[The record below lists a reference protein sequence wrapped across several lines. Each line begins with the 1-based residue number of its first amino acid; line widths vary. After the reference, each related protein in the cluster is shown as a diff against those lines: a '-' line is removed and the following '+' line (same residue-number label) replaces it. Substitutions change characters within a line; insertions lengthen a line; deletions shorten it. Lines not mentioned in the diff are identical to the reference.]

1 MPLKARDREILVR
14 VRVEFDQP
22 IKLSHESVDRRP
34 DHALR
39 LGPNCWSRRPDML
52 SQRTTLTGPVS
63 RLLETPVV
71 VTEPAELG
79 RE

>member
-14 VRVEFDQP
+14 VRVELDQP

-39 LGPNCWSRRPDML
+39 LWPNCKS
-52 SQRTTLTGPVS
+52 TTSL
-63 RLLETPVV
+63 
-71 VTEPAELG
+71 PAVKTATRDSGL
-79 RE
+79 